1 MISQGE
7 INRLQTKTPQQRF
20 MQMLQQEFQF
30 APKIAQVILEEAQAS
45 FAGQSS
51 ALKPGQMWVILAKR
65 EARPGRPLRETE
77 KTQVTWTVD
86 AGTEDLQV
94 RQQHGQTGLR
104 RVRIQRLVLEAVE
117 QGGVATQEDLAQ
129 VLNVS
134 VRTIK
139 RDCLVLQNEGLYL
152 PTRGNLHGI
161 GRGQTHKAQII
172 RHWLHGWTYDQ
183 IVWQTHHTATAIK
196 RYIQAF
202 VRVIELHQQGFS
214 ENQIGLLLQM
224 GLALVQE
231 YLAVYRQNDTPECR
245 ERLQEQ
251 LKRLSGQSTAQKGAL

>member
-1 MISQGE
+1 MSQDE
-7 INRLQTKTPQQRF
+7 INRLQSKTAQQRF
-20 MQMLQQEFQF
+20 IQMLQQEFQF

-45 FAGQSS
+45 FAGQSC
-51 ALKPGQMWVILAKR
+51 ALKAGQMWVILAKR

-94 RQQHGQTGLR
+94 KQQHGQTGLR

-161 GRGQTHKAQII
+161 GRGQTHKAQIV
-172 RHWLHGWTYDQ
+172 RHWLQGKTYDQ
-183 IVWQTHHTATAIK
+183 IIWLMHHSAPAIK
-196 RYIQAF
+196 RYIQNF
-202 VRVIELHQQGFS
+202 VRVVELHQQGFS
-214 ENQIGLLLQM
+214 QDQIALLLQM

-231 YLAVYRQNDTPECR
+231 YLAVYRQNDTQQCR
-245 ERLQEQ
+245 QRLQEQ
-251 LKRLSGQSTAQKGAL
+251 LERLNGHSRAKKGAI